1 MNDVDKFILEIQKQI
16 EILKKEIK
24 GKEILLYNL
33 MEQLRFIK
41 DENSKI
47 ISFLLL
53 YDILNY
59 I

>member
-41 DENSKI
+41 DEN
-47 ISFLLL
+47 
-53 YDILNY
+53 
-59 I
+59 